1 MIPRPAI
8 NPSRVDWSGEN
19 PGMYLKESPDGPFT
33 TLVSFFRVV
42 LSPHGRGHALLLLEA
57 PGVNTSLPEA
67 LNVCVTDNEPLAR
80 WLVKEFATSFGAFR
94 GVPALR
100 TLPYVPLSGVQ
111 ASGDQRASYMEWV
124 KGEGVEATLSWEQLG
139 EPFMVELAPEQSP
152 TGLHEMWSLF
162 VEAGRVTASVNGRRL
177 RGQPVPRDFQGRRS
191 STAFL
196 AFSETWV
203 RADSPR

>member
-1 MIPRPAI
+1 MTRRPAI
-8 NPSRVDWSGEN
+8 NPGRVDWSGEN
-19 PGMYLKESPDGPFT
+19 PGMYLKESADGPFT

-42 LSPHGRGHALLLLEA
+42 MSPHGRGHALILLEA
-57 PGVNTSLPEA
+57 PGVNASLPEA

-80 WLVKEFATSFGAFR
+80 WLVQDFAASFGAFR

-100 TLPYVPLSGVQ
+100 TMPYVPLSGVQ

-124 KGEGVEATLSWEQLG
+124 QGDGVEVTLSWEQLG
-139 EPFMVELAPEQSP
+139 QPFMVELAPERSP
-152 TGLHEMWSLF
+152 TGRHEMWSLF
-162 VEAGRVTASVNGRRL
+162 IEARRATATVNGRRL

>member
-1 MIPRPAI
+1 MIARPAI
-8 NPSRVDWSGEN
+8 NRSRVDWSGEN

-124 KGEGVEATLSWEQLG
+124 KGEDVEVTLSWEHLG
-139 EPFMVELAPEQSP
+139 EPFMVNIPKEKSA
-152 TGLHEMWSLF
+152 TGKHALHSLF
-162 VEAGRVTASVNGRRL
+162 VDARSVTATVNGRTL
-177 RGQPVPRDFQGRRS
+177 KGRPFPCEFAGRQS

-196 AFSETWV
+196 AYSETWL
-203 RADSPR
+203 RL